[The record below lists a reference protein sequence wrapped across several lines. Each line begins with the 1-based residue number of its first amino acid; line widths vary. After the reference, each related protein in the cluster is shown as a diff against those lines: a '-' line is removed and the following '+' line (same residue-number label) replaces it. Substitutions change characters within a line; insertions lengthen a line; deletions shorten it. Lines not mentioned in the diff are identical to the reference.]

1 MGRFTM
7 MKETIRFTYPMKMK
21 YGLIQFQTEENFYGN
36 HKTLGE
42 THTSDKY
49 PNVRLDKEGGA
60 SLNLSEFLYSL
71 ITYIS
76 RRI

>member
-1 MGRFTM
+1 
-7 MKETIRFTYPMKMK
+7 MKMK

-49 PNVRLDKEGGA
+49 PDVRLDMEGGA
-60 SLNLSEFLYSL
+60 SLNLSEFLYPL
-71 ITYIS
+71 ITYIP

>member
-1 MGRFTM
+1 
-7 MKETIRFTYPMKMK
+7 MK

-49 PNVRLDKEGGA
+49 PNVRLDMEGGA
-60 SLNLSEFLYSL
+60 SPNLSKFLYPIKCAYL
-71 ITYIS
+71 DQPEEVA
-76 RRI
+76 

>member
-1 MGRFTM
+1 
-7 MKETIRFTYPMKMK
+7 MKMK
-21 YGLIQFQTEENFYGN
+21 YDLVQFQTEEDFYGN

-49 PNVRLDKEGGA
+49 PVVKLDMEGGA
-60 SLNLSEFLYSL
+60 SLNLSEFLYPL

-76 RRI
+76 SRV